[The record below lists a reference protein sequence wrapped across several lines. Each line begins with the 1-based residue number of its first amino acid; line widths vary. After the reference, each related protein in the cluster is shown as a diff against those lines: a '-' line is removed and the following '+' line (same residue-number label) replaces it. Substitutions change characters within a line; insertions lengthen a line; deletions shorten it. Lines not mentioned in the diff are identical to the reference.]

1 MFSGIQ
7 EILLIL
13 LIVLAV
19 VFFAAHN
26 RSPPNTC
33 CRWPGQTQ
41 PLSETLRSLAV
52 GHSGL
57 DCLAFSDGG
66 LFRTLASGSPP
77 YLYAG
82 AGPVALFWGILWIA
96 AGFRKH
102 RKKPR
107 DSYET

>member
-13 LIVLAV
+13 LIVLVIVFLPRITGRRQTPVANGRVRRRPYLKLSGPLRLAILGSIAWLFLAAV
-19 VFFAAHN
+19 YLEPWHRN
-26 RSPPNTC
+26 LLT
-33 CRWPGQTQ
+33 
-41 PLSETLRSLAV
+41 
-52 GHSGL
+52 
-57 DCLAFSDGG
+57 
-66 LFRTLASGSPP
+66 

-107 DSYET
+107 A

>member
-13 LIVLAV
+13 LIVMAI
-19 VFFAAHN
+19 VFLPRITGRRQTPFANGRVKH
-26 RSPPNTC
+26 RPY
-33 CRWPGQTQ
+33 
-41 PLSETLRSLAV
+41 LKL
-52 GHSGL
+52 
-57 DCLAFSDGG
+57 
-66 LFRTLASGSPP
+66 SGSLRLSILGSIAWLFLTAVYFQPWHRDLPP

-102 RKKPR
+102 RK
-107 DSYET
+107 